1 MSTGTITSRMSL
13 LRSKR
18 RKIKRLDFVLAGA
31 QKSGTTALHY
41 FLSKHPKITMGD
53 QQEIH
58 FFDNDALFV
67 SRVDYEQLHK
77 HYPALAP
84 STIAGDCTPSYIYHE
99 PAAERIWKYNPKIK
113 LLVLLRNPVDRAFA
127 HWNMQ
132 RFRGREPL
140 DFFDAVREEKTRI
153 AGAPPAEA
161 RRFAYVDRGF
171 YGKQLQRLFKF
182 FPREQIKAVKFE
194 EFRDKQRETLT
205 STFSFL
211 DLKPLRSVRSKDRNV
226 VPYKRAMNWEEK
238 VFLYNLFAEDI
249 GKVEQLLGWDCSD
262 WKL

>member
-1 MSTGTITSRMSL
+1 MSTSTITSMSAVF
-13 LRSKR
+13 RRKR
-18 RKIKRLDFVLAGA
+18 RKLDRLDFILAGA

-58 FFDNDALFV
+58 FFDNDALFA
-67 SRVDYEQLHK
+67 SDVDYGELHK
-77 HYPALAP
+77 HYPPLAL
-84 STIAGDCTPSYIYHE
+84 SSIAGDCTPSYIYHE
-99 PAAERIWKYNPKIK
+99 PAAGRIWKYNPGIK
-113 LLVLLRNPVDRAFA
+113 LLILLRNPVDRAFA

-171 YGKQLQRLFKF
+171 YGQQLERLFKF
-182 FPREQIKAVKFE
+182 FRREQIKVIKFE
-194 EFRDKQRETLT
+194 EFRDRQRETLT
-205 STFSFL
+205 SIFSFL
-211 DLKPLRSVRSKDRNV
+211 GLEPLRSVRSKDRNI
-226 VPYKRAMNWEEK
+226 VPYERAMNWEEK
-238 VFLYNLFAEDI
+238 VFLHNLFEEDI
-249 GKVEQLLGWDCSD
+249 AKVEQLLGWDCSD

>member
-1 MSTGTITSRMSL
+1 MFRA
-13 LRSKR
+13 KR
-18 RKIKRLDFVLAGA
+18 RKLNRLDFVLAGA

-58 FFDNDALFV
+58 FFDNDALFA
-67 SRVDYEQLHK
+67 SDVDYDELHK
-77 HYPALAP
+77 HYPPLAP
-84 STIAGDCTPSYIYHE
+84 SSIAGDCTPSYIYHE
-99 PAAERIWKYNPKIK
+99 PAARRIWKYNPGIK

-153 AGAPPAEA
+153 AGAPPSEV

-171 YGKQLQRLFKF
+171 YGKQLARLFKF
-182 FPREQIKAVKFE
+182 FPREQVKTVKFE
-194 EFRDKQRETLT
+194 EFRDSQRETLT
-205 STFSFL
+205 SIFSFL
-211 DLKPLRSVRSKDRNV
+211 GLEPLRSVRSKDRNI
-226 VPYKRAMNWEEK
+226 VPYERAMNWEEK

-249 GKVEQLLGWDCSD
+249 AKVEQLLGWDCSD

>member
-1 MSTGTITSRMSL
+1 M
-13 LRSKR
+13 LRAK
-18 RKIKRLDFVLAGA
+18 RKIERLDFILAGA

-41 FLSKHPKITMGD
+41 FLSRHPKITMGD

-67 SRVDYEQLHK
+67 SGVDYEQLHK
-77 HYPALAP
+77 HYPPLAP
-84 STIAGDCTPSYIYHE
+84 STMAGDCTPSYIYHE
-99 PAAERIWKYNPKIK
+99 PAAERIWRYNPKIK
-113 LLVLLRNPVDRAFA
+113 LLILLRNPIDRAFA

-153 AGAPPAEA
+153 AGAPPPEV

-171 YGKQLQRLFKF
+171 YGEQVARLFKF
-182 FPREQIKAVKFE
+182 FPRKQIKAVKFE
-194 EFRDKQRETLT
+194 AFRDKQPETLT
-205 STFSFL
+205 SIFSFL
-211 DLKPLRSVRSKDRNV
+211 GLEPSRSVRSKDRNV
-226 VPYKRAMNWEEK
+226 VPYEREMNGEEK
-238 VFLYNLFAEDI
+238 VFLFNLFAEDI
-249 GKVEQLLGWDCSD
+249 AKVEQLLGWDCSD